1 MVLFSVI
8 DDMRDDYLYG
18 AIATEGTLKIHTAE
32 TIAEKYRLPVSEVQD
47 IINDY
52 KWDNIR
58 EKIWGKKNKA

>member
-32 TIAEKYRLPVSEVQD
+32 TIAEKYQLSVSEVKD